1 MRRREFITLLGSAAA
16 FRPLGVRAQQ
26 RERMRRSMSANDPK
40 RTSLPGRHS
49 PIPDHKL
56 SSKTQVSGRVLMDEA
71 RAERRLAAIMAG
83 DIAGY
88 SRLMGIDEEGTL
100 RQLKAHRKELVDPKI
115 AEHHGHIVKT
125 TGDGMLVEFV
135 SVVDAVR
142 YAIDIQRG
150 MAERNANVAPD
161 RRIEFR
167 IGIEVGDIISDEN
180 DIYGDGV
187 NVAARLEQLA
197 QPGGIFVSESVHQHV
212 EGKVAIGFK
221 DLGPQRLK
229 NIDRLVRVFKVVP
242 FEAVSGNQQRAH
254 LRPLSANRSW
264 TLASLALLMLSIGL
278 SLWAWSPLDWYYRHR
293 ANQLTLEARLSLI
306 VSHIAAGRESDA
318 RIQAQEVLKI
328 DPRFSVTDYVS
339 KTKKLQNV
347 DKDKLTTALV
357 AAGLPLNLRWEC
369 LVRNECP

>member
-1 MRRREFITLLGSAAA
+1 MESHVVAAVGAAHGLPVAAFSAA
-16 FRPLGVRAQQ
+16 
-26 RERMRRSMSANDPK
+26 
-40 RTSLPGRHS
+40 
-49 PIPDHKL
+49 
-56 SSKTQVSGRVLMDEA
+56 A

-167 IGIEVGDIISDEN
+167 IGINVGDIISDEN

-197 QPGGIFVSESVHQHV
+197 EPGAIFVSEAVHQYV
-212 EGKVAIGFK
+212 EGK
-221 DLGPQRLK
+221 
-229 NIDRLVRVFKVVP
+229 
-242 FEAVSGNQQRAH
+242 
-254 LRPLSANRSW
+254 
-264 TLASLALLMLSIGL
+264 
-278 SLWAWSPLDWYYRHR
+278 
-293 ANQLTLEARLSLI
+293 LT
-306 VSHIAAGRESDA
+306 
-318 RIQAQEVLKI
+318 
-328 DPRFSVTDYVS
+328 
-339 KTKKLQNV
+339 
-347 DKDKLTTALV
+347 
-357 AAGLPLNLRWEC
+357 
-369 LVRNECP
+369 

>member
-1 MRRREFITLLGSAAA
+1 
-16 FRPLGVRAQQ
+16 
-26 RERMRRSMSANDPK
+26 
-40 RTSLPGRHS
+40 
-49 PIPDHKL
+49 
-56 SSKTQVSGRVLMDEA
+56 MDEA
-71 RAERRLAAIMAG
+71 RVARRLTAIMAG
-83 DIAGY
+83 DVAGY
-88 SRLMGIDEEGTL
+88 SRLMSVDEEGTH
-100 RQLKAHRKELVDPKI
+100 RQLKAHRRELVDPKI
-115 AEHHGHIVKT
+115 TEHRGHIVKT

-135 SVVDAVR
+135 SAVDALR

-150 MAERNANVAPD
+150 MAERNASVAPD

-167 IGIEVGDIISDEN
+167 IGINVGDIISDEN

-197 QPGGIFVSESVHQHV
+197 EPGAIFVSEAVHQYV
-212 EGKVAIGFK
+212 EGKLTIGFK

-229 NIDRLVRVFKVVP
+229 NIDRPVRVFKVML
-242 FEAVSGNQQRAH
+242 FEAVGSNHQRAH
-254 LRPLSANRSW
+254 PHPLRANRGW
-264 TLASLALLMLSIGL
+264 ALASLALLMLSIGL

-328 DPRFSVTDYVS
+328 DPRFSVSDYVA